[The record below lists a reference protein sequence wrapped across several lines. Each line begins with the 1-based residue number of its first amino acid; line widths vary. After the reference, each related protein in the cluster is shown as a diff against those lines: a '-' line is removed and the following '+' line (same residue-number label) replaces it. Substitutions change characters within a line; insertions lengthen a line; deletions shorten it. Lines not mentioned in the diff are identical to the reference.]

1 MLAEIW
7 GETGMQGKWGI
18 AWLAAILVLVSLTC
32 APLPGLAAE
41 GWERGG
47 MPLILAGAQTAME
60 AQMLGENPFQSRP
73 APANPGTD
81 FLSNLASGLQLDQD
95 GGAALKL
102 SHNLEMRI
110 SVHYASEP
118 GRLEPQKRNE
128 SSLLMKSSLAYRLL
142 PNLQVGLNAYLY
154 RPDSSD
160 NLLSRQFGGDRIM
173 GLGPGIKYD
182 LGRWSFMLK
191 SQLETGN
198 RDQRADGMQSSV
210 RVWYAF

>member
-1 MLAEIW
+1 
-7 GETGMQGKWGI
+7 MQGKWGI

-41 GWERGG
+41 GWEKGG
-47 MPLILAGAQTAME
+47 RPLILAGAQTAME
-60 AQMLGENPFQSRP
+60 AQMLGEKPFQSHP
-73 APANPGTD
+73 APFDPGQAL
-81 FLSNLASGLQLDQD
+81 LSGAGASLQMDQD
-95 GGAALKL
+95 GAATLKL
-102 SHNLEMRI
+102 PLNLEMRI
-110 SVHYASEP
+110 SVLYDREP
-118 GRLEPQKRNE
+118 GRIEPQKRNE
-128 SSLLMKSSLAYRLL
+128 SSLLMKSSLDYRLL

-154 RPDSSD
+154 RPEAGDGLS
-160 NLLSRQFGGDRIM
+160 LSRQFGDRVM

-198 RDQRADGMQSSV
+198 RERSADGMQSSV